1 MINPYGVRG
10 WVGVELAMLKIFV
23 KFKNYSTNDGTHM
36 HAHDIHV
43 HGTPTQY
50 FSSWFFAASLQ
61 LCTLLLQR
69 SQTHGRQNRRH

>member
-36 HAHDIHV
+36 TYMYMV
-43 HGTPTQY
+43 HLLNIFLLG
-50 FSSWFFAASLQ
+50 S
-61 LCTLLLQR
+61 LLLLC
-69 SQTHGRQNRRH
+69 SFVLCYCSVPRHTVGKIDAID